1 MSVFH
6 DLSEFFE
13 KFDILGLAVGL
24 MIGASL
30 KDVAN
35 NLIEEGV
42 MPFIKP
48 LLDSMNKKV
57 TKDGKIK
64 FGGEKNGIAINLSK
78 IIESII
84 KFIALSFIILLLIK
98 LGVKVKKRPKRVRI
112 SNWDKMPRSKPA
124 AMKPKNLKV
133 Y

>member
-1 MSVFH
+1 MGLLG
-6 DLSEFFE
+6 DLGEFFE

-24 MIGASL
+24 MIGSSL

-48 LLDSMNKKV
+48 LLDKMNKKV

-64 FGGEKNGIAINLSK
+64 FGRKKNSIAINLSK
-78 IIESII
+78 IIESMI
-84 KFIALSFIILLLIK
+84 KFIALSLIILILIK

-112 SNWDKMPRSKPA
+112 TNWDKMPRRGSGS
-124 AMKPKNLKV
+124 KNLKL

>member
-1 MSVFH
+1 MTLFG
-6 DLSEFFE
+6 DLAEFFE

-48 LLDSMNKKV
+48 FLDKMNKKV
-57 TKDGKIK
+57 TEDGKIK
-64 FGGEKNGIAINLSK
+64 IGGKKNGISVDLSK

-84 KFIALSFIILLLIK
+84 KFISLSLIILILIK
-98 LGVKVKKRPKRVRI
+98 LGVKVKKRPKKVRI
-112 SNWDKMPRSKPA
+112 ANWDKMPKRGSRS
-124 AMKPKNLKV
+124 KNLKLH
-133 Y
+133 

>member
-1 MSVFH
+1 MTVFQ

-48 LLDSMNKKV
+48 LLDSMNKKI

-64 FGGEKNGIAINLSK
+64 FGGEKNGISVNLSK

-84 KFIALSFIILLLIK
+84 KFIALSLIILVLIK
-98 LGVKVKKRPKRVRI
+98 LGLKVKKRPKRVRI
-112 SNWDKMPRSKPA
+112 SNWDKMPRHKPA
-124 AMKPKNLKV
+124 TKLKNLKV

>member
-1 MSVFH
+1 MTLFG
-6 DLSEFFE
+6 DLAEFFE

-48 LLDSMNKKV
+48 FLDKMNKKV
-57 TKDGKIK
+57 TEDGKIK
-64 FGGEKNGIAINLSK
+64 IGGKKNGISVNLSK

-84 KFIALSFIILLLIK
+84 KFISLSLIILILIK
-98 LGVKVKKRPKRVRI
+98 LGVKVKKRPKKVRI
-112 SNWDKMPRSKPA
+112 ANWDKMPKRGSRSK
-124 AMKPKNLKV
+124 NLTLH
-133 Y
+133 

>member
-1 MSVFH
+1 MGMF
-6 DLSEFFE
+6 DELTEFFE

-48 LLDSMNKKV
+48 LLKKMSEK
-57 TKDGKIK
+57 TNGGKLTV
-64 FGGEKNGIAINLSK
+64 GRGVSVNLAK
-78 IIESII
+78 IIESSI
-84 KFIALSFIILLLIK
+84 KFSALSLIILLLIK

-112 SNWDKMPRSKPA
+112 MNWNKMPKSGCSKGSG
-124 AMKPKNLKV
+124 KR
-133 Y
+133 

>member
-1 MSVFH
+1 MSFG
-6 DLSEFFE
+6 DLAEFFE

-42 MPFIKP
+42 MPFIRP
-48 LLDSMNKKV
+48 FLDNMNKKI
-57 TKDGKIK
+57 TEDGKIK
-64 FGGEKNGIAINLSK
+64 IGGKKNGISVDLSK

-84 KFIALSFIILLLIK
+84 KFIALSLIILILIK
-98 LGVKVKKRPKRVRI
+98 LGVNVKKRPKRVRVM
-112 SNWDKMPRSKPA
+112 NWDKMPRRGSRS
-124 AMKPKNLKV
+124 KNLKLH
-133 Y
+133 

>member
-1 MSVFH
+1 MGLFG
-6 DLSEFFE
+6 DLGEFFE

-24 MIGASL
+24 MIGSSL

-48 LLDSMNKKV
+48 LLDKMNKKV

-64 FGGEKNGIAINLSK
+64 LGGKKNGISVNLSK
-78 IIESII
+78 IIESVI
-84 KFIALSFIILLLIK
+84 KFIALSLIILILIK
-98 LGVKVKKRPKRVRI
+98 LGVKVKKRPKKVRI
-112 SNWDKMPRSKPA
+112 ANWDKMPRRGSGS
-124 AMKPKNLKV
+124 KNLKL